1 MNIEFTDEDLV
12 RLSDAL
18 EAQIHAYGIEAAQTA
33 HEEGQ
38 GALIRHAQALEALK
52 DELDDTVAKT
62 YAVISR
68 VRILF

>member
-12 RLSDAL
+12 LLSDAL
-18 EAQIHAYGIEAAQTA
+18 ESQIRAYGTEAAQTA
-33 HEEGQ
+33 HEEDQ
-38 GALIRHAQALEALK
+38 GALLRHAQALEALK
-52 DELDDTVAKT
+52 GKVDDTLAGT